1 MWSKALDASIG
12 RARCQYLEVPGLY
25 LRLLDRGGLLIPSES
40 ERAEQERERAEQERE
55 RRAGT

>member
-40 ERAEQERERAEQERE
+40 ERAEQERER
-55 RRAGT
+55 RAGT